1 MYIEAEILTFFHDEE
16 NEETVFR
23 VPNLSYRKMFMEY
36 YLSLFFRKGVLT
48 GDFRNLS
55 RLERSGDITPFI
67 SYLDEIITGVLL
79 DNESDVNER

>member
-55 RLERSGDITPFI
+55 RLERSGYITPFI
-67 SYLDEIITGVLL
+67 SYLDEIITGVLP